1 MVLAESVGEGQAVKG
16 SGSGEPYDVAV
27 IGAGP
32 AGSVAAERIAAAGW
46 KVALLD
52 KSEFPGK
59 DAVCGGMV
67 SPKDMEQFQVP
78 SSLVEKK
85 IERSIA
91 YLPWG
96 SVEMHFPGSAWN
108 HVLTV
113 QRKHFDRFLAE
124 KAVRSGARLLSRCRV
139 TNVRREGTG
148 RMTLDLSEGKTAGK
162 LQCRLA
168 VFADG
173 PVTLARRCFG
183 IGFEATPDRT
193 AVSVICDFECPGNSM
208 DHYEAYYVREAAPP
222 SFAWLFPFADHL
234 NFGLLIP
241 RYEMEK
247 KPHLFNQVLEELLH
261 RHPACSSR
269 VAGLKLIRKRGAFLP
284 MRPAERIHDD
294 SCLVAGDAAGLV
306 SPITGVGITFALHSG
321 LAAAETAVEAL
332 RKGDFSAGFLSRYP
346 REWRRSRKY
355 RKLRLMD
362 LIHRSVL
369 AVKPADPQALN
380 KLLFVLNL
388 LATKSGG
395 ESARLADLARVLLYP
410 VAGSPEVKIVRAG
423 GSSKESPGSLLGKG

>member
-1 MVLAESVGEGQAVKG
+1 MNEEKAGSAAAETGKVVTKGVL
-16 SGSGEPYDVAV
+16 DVAV

-46 KVALLD
+46 RVALLD

-67 SPKDMEQFQVP
+67 SPKDVEHFQVDP
-78 SSLVEKK
+78 ALIEKK
-85 IERSIA
+85 IDQSIV

-96 SVEMHFPGSAWN
+96 SVEMHLPGSAWN
-108 HVLTV
+108 RVLTI

-124 KAVRSGARLLSRCRV
+124 KAVRSGAQLLNNCRV
-139 TNVRREGTG
+139 TGVQRHATG
-148 RMTLDLSEGKTAGK
+148 RMTLAFSEKKQERK
-162 LQCRLA
+162 LESRL
-168 VFADG
+168 VIFADG

-193 AVSVICDFECPGNSM
+193 AVSVICDFACPGNPM
-208 DHYEAYYVREAAPP
+208 DHYEAYYVREATPP

-247 KPHLFNQVLEELLH
+247 DPTLFNRVLDDLLQEY
-261 RHPACSSR
+261 PPCASR
-269 VAGLKLIRKRGAFLP
+269 LKGLELIRRRGAFLP

-306 SPITGVGITFALHSG
+306 SPISGVGITFALHSG
-321 LAAAETAVEAL
+321 LAAAETAVAAL
-332 RKGDFSAGFLSRYP
+332 QRGDFSAGFLSRYP
-346 REWRRSRKY
+346 REWHRSRKY

-362 LIHRSVL
+362 LIHRSFL
-369 AVKPADPQALN
+369 TVKPLDPQALN

-388 LATKSGG
+388 LVTKAG
-395 ESARLADLARVLLYP
+395 EESPRVADLARVLLFP
-410 VAGSPEVKIVRAG
+410 AAGSPGLKIVRTG
-423 GSSKESPGSLLGKG
+423 GSSRKSPGSLLGKG